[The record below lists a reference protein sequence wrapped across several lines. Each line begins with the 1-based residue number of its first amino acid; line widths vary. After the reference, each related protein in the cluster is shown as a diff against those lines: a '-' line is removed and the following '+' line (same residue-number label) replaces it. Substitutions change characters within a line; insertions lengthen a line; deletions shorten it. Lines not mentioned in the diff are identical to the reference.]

1 VRNKFEK
8 KIYRQL
14 KRAKVEFDYESE
26 RIPYVIAGHYIPD
39 FVIQTDSGLIYI
51 ECKGYFRPEH
61 KRKMAAVRR
70 QHPEL
75 DIRIVFYNQR
85 STNVKWAD
93 KLGIKYAIGSIPKE
107 WLNE

>member
-1 VRNKFEK
+1 M
-8 KIYRQL
+8 
-14 KRAKVEFDYESE
+14 EFDYESE
-26 RIPYVIAGHYIPD
+26 HIPYVIAGHYIPD
-39 FVIQTDSGLIYI
+39 FVIQTHAGKIFI